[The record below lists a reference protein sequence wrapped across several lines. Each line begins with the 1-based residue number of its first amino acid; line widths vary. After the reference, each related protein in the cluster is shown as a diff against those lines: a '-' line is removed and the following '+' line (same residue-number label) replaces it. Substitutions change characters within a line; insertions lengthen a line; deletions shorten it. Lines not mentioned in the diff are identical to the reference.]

1 LTPTKVAVTAEV
13 QVRTIF
19 EEAWSEID
27 HKIRY
32 PHNKGDPVLNQFL
45 AVFNQLAGSADG
57 MGSFI
62 RSLNSEL
69 AARRESHAKEVR
81 SNENEIAALKAQ
93 IEQLTI
99 DTPQKEQLR
108 SGLDA
113 LLAKSGSFTISPDSL
128 IGLPAIE
135 ELQRPS
141 IMSQWP
147 SLAEA
152 LGRKAAEKALGLEPQ
167 PLSAA
172 QKQLLDPAPAPG
184 ESKDSKKK
192 GK

>member
-1 LTPTKVAVTAEV
+1 
-13 QVRTIF
+13 
-19 EEAWSEID
+19 
-27 HKIRY
+27 
-32 PHNKGDPVLNQFL
+32 LNQFL

-152 LGRKAAEKALGLEPQ
+152 LGRKAAEKALGIEPQ